1 VGGWGT
7 AKDNFIILR
16 SFIQQLN
23 IIIVRRSEVSKGF
36 FERLCLAKNKKI
48 GDLSERQRGQI
59 SIWTQSVNTGLK
71 QPEGLEWNEV
81 TSRVFSERKNLGI
94 SRAEENSV

>member
-59 SIWTQSVNTGLK
+59 SIWTQSVNIGIK
-71 QPEGLEWNEV
+71 QPEGLERNVSDLE
-81 TSRVFSERKNLGI
+81 SFFLKKKFGKILQGFS
-94 SRAEENSV
+94 V